1 MQLSLRHTVRGRLLL
16 LAVGIE
22 VLMLTILVLNS
33 LRLQHGAMTNQ
44 ARLQAE
50 QFYPVLRAA
59 LTAPLA
65 QRDFAT
71 VQAVINESRSAGGVD
86 YIVVVDRSGSRIASI
101 GWPTDKQLPY
111 PSGKLQLF
119 ETKKEPRYDME
130 VPVSMQSQPLGTVH
144 FGLNLSQIISA
155 RRMLLVQGVSIAVVE
170 VILSSLILLLIGY
183 WLTRNLSS
191 LTRASLEVA
200 SGNLTPPPVPE
211 GSDDVG
217 RLGAAFNTMSRV
229 ISERVTEL
237 TAAKEVAEA
246 ANRAKSEFLANMSH
260 EIRTPMN
267 GIIGMTDLV
276 LDTDLNREQIVYLR
290 SVKTSADNLLS
301 IINDILDFS
310 KIEEG
315 RIDLYMSSFLL
326 RSMVGQTLRTLSAR
340 AIEKSLEIVFSV
352 EQDVPD
358 ALIGDPGRLRQVLI
372 NLVGN
377 AVKFSGKGEISV
389 IISLVEQS
397 MEGARI
403 QFDVTDNGIG
413 ITPEQ
418 QGRIFDAFEQGD
430 ASTTKEFGGT
440 GLGLSISKR
449 LVTLMGGAINVT
461 SSPGQGS
468 CFSFTALF
476 GLQDIST
483 NVPPIAESLAGISAL
498 IVDDNA
504 INRQMLTEFLARGRM
519 TVTVAADAAEAVEKL
534 AQLSAA
540 GTLPRIV
547 LTDINM
553 PDTDGW
559 ELVTRLRQQQEYDS
573 VQILV
578 MPSSGTRGD
587 ANRCRDLHIEGYL
600 TKPIVMEELYGTL
613 TAIINGHQQPAEL
626 VTRHSVR
633 ENNSRCS
640 ILVADDVEI
649 NRELLRATLEKQG
662 HQICMAENGRVAV
675 DCFAQE
681 RFDIVFMDMQMP
693 ILDGYGAVREIRDLE
708 QARDMARTPIVAMTA
723 YAMQGDRE
731 KCLTAD
737 MDAYLSKPA
746 RAADIVAT
754 INQLVPERISHS
766 QESQAIAIETGPES
780 QHLEISPKV
789 SEDSMPVF
797 DRAELLER
805 IGGREEM
812 MGRFFEMFTRN
823 VTGYMEA
830 LLSAAER
837 ADGEQLRIQAHTI
850 KGAAGN
856 ISARR
861 VRETAAAIEA
871 CAREAR
877 LDDATGL
884 IPQLKDDLRAFEREI
899 AAITTAE

>member
-1 MQLSLRHTVRGRLLL
+1 MQLSLRHTVRGRLLF
-16 LAVGIE
+16 LAITIE
-22 VLMLTILVLNS
+22 VLMLSILVLNS

-101 GWPTDKQLPY
+101 GWPTDRQLPY
-111 PSGKLQLF
+111 PSEELQLF
-119 ETKKEPRYDME
+119 ETKKEPRYDMV
-130 VPVSMQSQPLGTVH
+130 VPISMQSQPLGTVH
-144 FGLNLSQIISA
+144 FGLNLSQIVSA
-155 RRMLLVQGVSIAVVE
+155 RRMLLIQGISIAVVE
-170 VILSSLILLLIGY
+170 LILSSLILLLIGY
-183 WLTRNLSS
+183 WLTRHLSS

-200 SGNLTPPPVPE
+200 SGNLSPPPVPE

-246 ANRAKSEFLANMSH
+246 ASRAKSEFLANMSH

-276 LDTDLNREQIVYLR
+276 LDTDLNREQLDYLR

-315 RIDLYMSSFLL
+315 RIDINMSSFQL
-326 RSMVGQTLRTLSAR
+326 RSMVGQTLRTLSTR
-340 AIEKSLEIVFSV
+340 ANEKSLEMVFSV
-352 EQDVPD
+352 EHDVPD
-358 ALIGDPGRLRQVLI
+358 ALIGDPGRLRQILI

-377 AVKFSGKGEISV
+377 AVKFSDKGEISV

-403 QFDVTDNGIG
+403 RFDVTDNGIG
-413 ITPEQ
+413 ISTEFQ
-418 QGRIFDAFEQGD
+418 ERIFDAFEQGD
-430 ASTTKEFGGT
+430 ASTTKQFGGT

-449 LVTLMGGAINVT
+449 LVTLMDGSINVT
-461 SSPGQGS
+461 SSPGHGS

-476 GLQDIST
+476 GLQDISSSAT
-483 NVPPIAESLAGISAL
+483 HSTECLAGISAL

-504 INRQMLTEFLARGRM
+504 INRQMLNEFLVRWHMA
-519 TVTVAADAAEAVEKL
+519 VTVACDAAEAVEAL

-559 ELVTRLRQQQEYDS
+559 ELVARLRQQQEYNS

-613 TAIINGHQQPAEL
+613 TAIINGQQQPAEL

-633 ENNSRCS
+633 ENSSRCT
-640 ILVADDVEI
+640 ILVVDDVEI

-662 HQICMAENGRVAV
+662 HRICLAENGREAV

-708 QARDMARTPIVAMTA
+708 QARNLERTPIVAMTA

-731 KCLTAD
+731 KCLNAD

-746 RAADIVAT
+746 RGADIMAT
-754 INQLVPERISHS
+754 ITQLVPERGSHS
-766 QESQAIAIETGPES
+766 QESQAFEPDHVCPAREMSPPPPEAA
-780 QHLEISPKV
+780 
-789 SEDSMPVF
+789 MPVF

-805 IGGREEM
+805 LGGREDM
-812 MGRFFEMFTRN
+812 LGRFIGMFSRN
-823 VTGYMEA
+823 VVGYMEA
-830 LLSAAER
+830 LLSAAESG
-837 ADGEQLRIQAHTI
+837 DVEQLRIQAHTI

-856 ISARR
+856 ISARQM
-861 VRETAAAIEA
+861 RETALAMEA
-871 CAREAR
+871 HAREGR

-884 IPQLKDDLRAFEREI
+884 IPQLKNDLQAFEHIISEV
-899 AAITTAE
+899 TAGA